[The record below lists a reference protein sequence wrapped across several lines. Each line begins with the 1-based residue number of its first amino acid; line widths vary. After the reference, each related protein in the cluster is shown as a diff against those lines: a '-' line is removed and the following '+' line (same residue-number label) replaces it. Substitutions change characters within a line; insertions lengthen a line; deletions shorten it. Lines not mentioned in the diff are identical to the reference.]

1 MAAWVKVDR
10 LEEVAAVG
18 YGDGGWG
25 DMQWGGSVGTTWQKI
40 EQSTDTWIKTD
51 RAE

>member
-1 MAAWVKVDR
+1 MANWVKVER

-25 DMQWGGSVGTTWQKI
+25 DMQWGGSTGTVWQKVDEVSNTWTKI
-40 EQSTDTWIKTD
+40 ES
-51 RAE
+51 AE